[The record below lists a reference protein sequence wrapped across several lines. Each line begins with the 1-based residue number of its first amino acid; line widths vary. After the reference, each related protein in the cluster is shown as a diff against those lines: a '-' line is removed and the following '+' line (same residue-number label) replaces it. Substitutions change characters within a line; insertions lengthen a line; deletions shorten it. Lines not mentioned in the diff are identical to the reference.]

1 MQFLHPLTTINA
13 DDCEKQLQQTSQQ
26 DTLSHWISSSEFSG
40 YDADFHE
47 GHRTVGAWQGHSTTC
62 AN

>member
-1 MQFLHPLTTINA
+1 MQLLHPLTTVHA
-13 DDCEKQLQQTSQQ
+13 DDCEERLQQTSQA
-26 DTLSHWISSSEFSG
+26 DPLNNWISSSEIFG

-47 GHRTVGAWQGHSTTC
+47 GHSTFEAWQGHSTTF